1 MSLNCQS
8 ASKSELERREEGR
21 LVLVGPGSDAN
32 LRALIRVSAPP
43 GTPEHAIR
51 IADRSGVYGH
61 RFVLRWW
68 RIVKRGQALVE
79 RAGAQPASQ
88 PCSLLGPDG
97 RVLTDQMRQ
106 VQ

>member
-43 GTPEHAIR
+43 GTPEP
-51 IADRSGVYGH
+51 RSTRYALPTGAAYTVIDLCCAGGASSNGAK
-61 RFVLRWW
+61 RWW
-68 RIVKRGQALVE
+68 NGPVRS
-79 RAGAQPASQ
+79 QPAS
-88 PCSLLGPDG
+88 PVHSWA
-97 RVLTDQMRQ
+97 RMAEF
-106 VQ
+106 